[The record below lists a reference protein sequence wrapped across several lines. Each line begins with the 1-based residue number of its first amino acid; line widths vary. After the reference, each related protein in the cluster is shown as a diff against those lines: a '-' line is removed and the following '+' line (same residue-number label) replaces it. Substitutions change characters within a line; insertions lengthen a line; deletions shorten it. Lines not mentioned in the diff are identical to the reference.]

1 MAPNTKPVSHDEK
14 KLVGQEEL
22 KEKLF
27 YPSPSHS
34 QLQVVWR
41 NVMLF
46 VYLHIGIVM
55 GTYLAIFV
63 VQWKTL
69 IYSLFLVILSDVV
82 GITSGAHRLWAHK
95 TYKAKLPLRIFA
107 MFCNCLALQNDI
119 YEWARDHRAHHKFS
133 ETEADPHNARRGF
146 FFSHMGWLLVKK
158 QQEVTQLGG
167 KIDMS
172 DIADDPVVRFQRRF
186 YIPLLAFSHSL
197 MSIIIPHYVFGES
210 LINSFYVTGLLRYG
224 FSLHVTWL
232 VNSVAHL
239 WGKRPYDKNI
249 NPSEHTLVVV
259 LANGEGWHNY
269 HHSFPYDY
277 KSNEYGFKINLTT
290 AWIDMCAWL
299 GLVYDRRTVPLDVV
313 KSRIIRTGDGS
324 SYQFK
329 EIQAW

>member
-1 MAPNTKPVSHDEK
+1 
-14 KLVGQEEL
+14 
-22 KEKLF
+22 
-27 YPSPSHS
+27 
-34 QLQVVWR
+34 
-41 NVMLF
+41 MLF
-46 VYLHIGIVM
+46 VYLHIGIVL
-55 GTYLAIFV
+55 GIHAAIFV

-69 IYSLFLVILSDVV
+69 IYALFLVILSDVV

-95 TYKAKLPLRIFA
+95 TYKAKTPLRIFA
-107 MFCNCLALQNDI
+107 MLCNCLALQNDI
-119 YEWARDHRAHHKFS
+119 YEWSRDHRAHHKFS
-133 ETEADPHNARRGF
+133 ETEADPHNAKRGF

-158 QQEVTQLGG
+158 QPEVTQLGG

-172 DIADDPVVRFQRRF
+172 DIAADPVVQFQRRF
-186 YIPLLAFSHSL
+186 YIPLLALTHSV

-210 LINSFYVTGLLRYG
+210 LVNSFYVTGLLRYG

-290 AWIDMCAWL
+290 SWIDLCAWL
-299 GLVYDRRTVPLDVV
+299 GLAYDRRTVPLDIV

-329 EIQAW
+329 EVQSW

>member
-1 MAPNTKPVSHDEK
+1 MAPNTKSVSHDEK

-46 VYLHIGIVM
+46 VYLHIGMVM
-55 GTYLAIFV
+55 GIYLAIFV

-158 QQEVTQLGG
+158 QHEVTQLGG

-172 DIADDPVVRFQRRF
+172 DIADDPVVRFQRKF

-197 MSIIIPHYVFGES
+197 MSIIIPHYGFGES
-210 LINSFYVTGLLRYG
+210 LVNSFYVTGLLRYG

-232 VNSVAHL
+232 VNSVAHI

-290 AWIDMCAWL
+290 AWIDLCAWL